1 VYKQLSTLG
10 LEIYPQ
16 VSGTIIE
23 IKPVKTQVEKG
34 DVIVRLDDRQ
44 SKLELQYL
52 RTLQSIKQQDFDDKK
67 LELRIY
73 INHIS
78 LIWQVFNNTRNR

>member
-1 VYKQLSTLG
+1 MRFKSLVWLAILLPLSTLG

-52 RTLQSIKQQDFDDKK
+52 RTLQSIKQQDFDDK
-67 LELRIY
+67 
-73 INHIS
+73 N
-78 LIWQVFNNTRNR
+78 

>member
-1 VYKQLSTLG
+1 LLPLSTLG

-52 RTLQSIKQQDFDDKK
+52 K
-67 LELRIY
+67 LMI
-73 INHIS
+73 
-78 LIWQVFNNTRNR
+78 